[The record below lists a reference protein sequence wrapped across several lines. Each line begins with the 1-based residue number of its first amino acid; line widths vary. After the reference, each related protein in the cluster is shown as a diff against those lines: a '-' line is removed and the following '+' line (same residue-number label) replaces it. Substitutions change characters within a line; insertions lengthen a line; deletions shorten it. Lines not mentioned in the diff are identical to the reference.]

1 MKDTNDLKNQFEN
14 LPTKAVPNDWKTKED
29 CKNEIVFVCDELH
42 MTIDKLK
49 DTALDNLDNNSIYP
63 LDQIKTLRN
72 ALDWLNKETQIHE
85 QAKTHKLTE
94 NHTKSLINQKEYES
108 VYKDTQKE
116 DSMPNLAFQKNGKL
130 DELLKEV
137 RTFGST
143 EVVNVTENDTSRE
156 SIDTGSNAIQNQNSG
171 SHLKRFKFISSLPS
185 LSKSLLRKK
194 TKSETDDN
202 ASHSQTQRYI
212 IAEYGIYRAGW
223 NTDDRRAP
231 FHTGTTFMPCGKLV
245 VCDRFNKRLTQFAKT
260 FEMIDYIELPSGPHD
275 VSVVDNDN
283 VIVTLLMKHQLQYVQ
298 VFPKMTSGRV
308 IQLENRCW
316 GLEVFNS
323 EIYVTIH
330 YGYGYG
336 EVTVLDLDGNMKR
349 TINIHQ
355 DGLNLFLRCPF
366 YLSIN
371 PVSKKLYVSD
381 FGGPSGYP
389 RVPSTLYCL
398 TLDGDVVYSY
408 QDSDWCWGGG
418 VYVDDRDKVLVCGQY
433 SNNIHVVTHDG
444 AKDKVLLS
452 AKDGI
457 TQPLCIAVRPSDS
470 TLVVGCW
477 GCENLSMFVL
487 GKLRPES
494 SDNSA

>member
-1 MKDTNDLKNQFEN
+1 M
-14 LPTKAVPNDWKTKED
+14 P
-29 CKNEIVFVCDELH
+29 
-42 MTIDKLK
+42 KL
-49 DTALDNLDNNSIYP
+49 
-63 LDQIKTLRN
+63 
-72 ALDWLNKETQIHE
+72 
-85 QAKTHKLTE
+85 
-94 NHTKSLINQKEYES
+94 
-108 VYKDTQKE
+108 V
-116 DSMPNLAFQKNGKL
+116 FQKNGKL

-143 EVVNVTENDTSRE
+143 EVVNVPENDTSRESIDTGSNAIRNQNSEVVDVTENDTSRESIDTGSNAIQNQNSEVVDVTENDTSRE

-171 SHLKRFKFISSLPS
+171 THLKRFKFISSLPF

-202 ASHSQTQRYI
+202 ASHSQTNDISLQNTAYI
-212 IAEYGIYRAGW
+212 GQIGTQVA
-223 NTDDRRAP
+223 DDRRAP

-260 FEMIDYIELPSGPHD
+260 FEMIDYIEIPSGPHD

-283 VIVTLLMKHQLQYVQ
+283 VIVTLPLKHQLQYVQ

-316 GLEVFNS
+316 GLEVFKS

-349 TINIHQ
+349 TINIRQ

-452 AKDGI
+452 AKDSI

-487 GKLRPES
+487 GKLRQES